1 MHADD
6 AFYKLAALGWR
17 QGEALLVGAPP
28 AAASAR
34 YLAALAFLVPKCG
47 GAPLPAEVAAD
58 AARAA
63 ARLAS
68 DVKALGLDG
77 AAVAAGAP
85 PAAAARLLDSLC
97 DRALVCLDRE
107 RDDGRRC
114 EQECGSRAVTGV
126 GVSGRA
132 ASFFCCC
139 FNPDDHHHLHWTGLR
154 RLRPPHRQTGHVGV
168 GVLFLFFF
176 VLLPRPRRRQDGRPR
191 PEEQHASFALAGALR
206 RTAPAAVDL
215 ASGELDPQGRGRLR
229 RCCVSREW
237 RRRRRRSRRRR
248 REEGDN

>member
-1 MHADD
+1 MASLDFMHADD

-77 AAVAAGAP
+77 A
-85 PAAAARLLDSLC
+85 
-97 DRALVCLDRE
+97 
-107 RDDGRRC
+107 
-114 EQECGSRAVTGV
+114 
-126 GVSGRA
+126 
-132 ASFFCCC
+132 
-139 FNPDDHHHLHWTGLR
+139 
-154 RLRPPHRQTGHVGV
+154 RLR
-168 GVLFLFFF
+168 VLTPWRVMPNWADRGETRSIVTF
-176 VLLPRPRRRQDGRPR
+176 
-191 PEEQHASFALAGALR
+191 E
-206 RTAPAAVDL
+206 RTK
-215 ASGELDPQGRGRLR
+215 E
-229 RCCVSREW
+229 
-237 RRRRRRSRRRR
+237 
-248 REEGDN
+248 